1 MKSLKLFFVAS
12 AILFSIGCVGG
23 EKDKTV
29 SFAQLPKQSQSF
41 IKSHFADVEVS
52 RVVKDM
58 DDFSYNWDVY
68 FSNGWELEFKKNG
81 EWDHIDCKG
90 SALPNS
96 VLALLPANIL
106 SYCKTNYPNLSIV
119 EVDKETYGYE
129 IELSNDLTLEF
140 NSKGNF
146 IEAD

>member
-12 AILFSIGCVGG
+12 AILLSIGCVGS

-29 SFAQLPKQSQSF
+29 SFGQLPKQSQSF
-41 IKSHFADVEVS
+41 IKSHFANFEVS

-90 SALPNS
+90 SAVPNS

-140 NSKGNF
+140 DSKGNF